1 MRCRIGPPFRAQ
13 VPNWIKES
21 PIRVVSKDAAPS
33 RAAFASAMECAWQA
47 KRWPLRCLRR
57 CGIVERSAMWEPT
70 TEMLGTAACVWV
82 RGTGDEVL
90 AAAAETILFVED
102 EAFVRDVTCEVLR
115 SAGYRVL
122 AARNAAEA
130 VGIYEARG
138 GEVELLLSDVV
149 LPGETG
155 PAMARR
161 LRREH
166 PELKVLLVTGY
177 AEQMG
182 LLEGKQ
188 EEFLAKPF
196 STEALLRKVRQVLDL
211 RGLPTGT
218 EESAQA
224 RLR

>member
-1 MRCRIGPPFRAQ
+1 
-13 VPNWIKES
+13 
-21 PIRVVSKDAAPS
+21 
-33 RAAFASAMECAWQA
+33 
-47 KRWPLRCLRR
+47 
-57 CGIVERSAMWEPT
+57 MWEQT